1 MSALDRDVLAEKVQA
16 VSRHLARVAQR
27 LPADATGLQPA
38 TDASDAVILHLW
50 QATQIVTDLA
60 VTACLHLGPR

>member
-27 LPADATGLQPA
+27 LPAFGTGPPREM
-38 TDASDAVILHLW
+38 T
-50 QATQIVTDLA
+50 
-60 VTACLHLGPR
+60 HLGHSVNCSSQG